1 MQQPPRNA
9 PPPPP
14 ERNKP
19 KRSRT
24 FTPEFK
30 AGAVQLVSE
39 GGRTFAQAAAAL
51 GVSKSCIIR
60 WVREAKVERGNG
72 PPGAVT
78 SNEREELSRLRKE
91 VKVLRMEREI
101 LKKAAAFFAKENG

>member
-1 MQQPPRNA
+1 MQQNAKEPSPSPPDRK
-9 PPPPP
+9 
-14 ERNKP
+14 KP
-19 KRSRT
+19 KRART

-60 WVREAKVERGNG
+60 WVREAKAERGKG
-72 PPGAVT
+72 PPSAT
-78 SNEREELSRLRKE
+78 SSAEREDLSRLRKE
-91 VKVLRMEREI
+91 VKVLRLEREI